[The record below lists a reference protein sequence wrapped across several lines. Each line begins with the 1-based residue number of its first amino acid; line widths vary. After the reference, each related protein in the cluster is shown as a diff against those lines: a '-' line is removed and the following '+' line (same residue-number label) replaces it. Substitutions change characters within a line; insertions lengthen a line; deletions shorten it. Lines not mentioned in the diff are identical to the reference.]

1 MTSPLGESFPEEFRK
16 KFCQDHLIPGA
27 VLRIRSSHT
36 TPPKIKRCVVLA
48 IKDES
53 VSIALTYINTKKPSS
68 TYLRQWQWL
77 LTCEE
82 REYLDHDS
90 YLDCAQ
96 LYEEDLIKIR
106 RMMIDDTGV
115 YLGRMSNEDFFEA
128 KRRVASA
135 KTIPSK
141 LKKKYGLE

>member
-16 KFCQDHLIPGA
+16 KFCQDHLMPGA
-27 VLRIRSSHT
+27 VLRIHSPHT
-36 TPPKIKRCVVLA
+36 TPPKIKRCVVIA
-48 IKDES
+48 IEDES

-68 TYLRQWQWL
+68 TYLQPWQWP
-77 LTCEE
+77 LTCEG

-90 YLDCAQ
+90 YLDCAH

-106 RMMIDDTGV
+106 RMMIADTGV
-115 YLGRMSNEDFFEA
+115 YLGRMSEEDFLEA
-128 KRRVASA
+128 KKLVASA

-141 LKKKYGLE
+141 FKKKYGLV